1 MDSMSY
7 NVVDR
12 IITSRA
18 NAEAFVDEED
28 IMMSFG
34 CTKSSSSDS
43 EVAYPRG

>member
-1 MDSMSY
+1 MIY
-7 NVVDR
+7 NVMDR
-12 IITSRA
+12 IVTSSA
-18 NAEAFVDEED
+18 NAGAFGAEED